1 MAKVRV
7 AIAGTE
13 FIPCLGKGPFSDI
26 WIHEELYRI
35 LQRLGYVV
43 TKLDQDAHLDLNV
56 PVQPVSAP
64 AEVLESAPVAEPA
77 ATEAQ
82 PEPVA
87 PVAEVTEQPA
97 PVAEPVAPVAEVAE
111 QSAPVAEVTEPVAE
125 QPAPVAEPA
134 VVEQPVVEE
143 MSAAEVAEEESSEE
157 AQPVEVT
164 LTAEEEEALKTT
176 ATKKEIQEILTAH
189 GVKYKYNDTIEQLL
203 AYVGLTR

>member
-7 AIAGTE
+7 AIGGTE

-77 ATEAQ
+77 VTEAQ

-87 PVAEVTEQPA
+87 PVAEVAEQP
-97 PVAEPVAPVAEVAE
+97 
-111 QSAPVAEVTEPVAE
+111 APVAEVTEPVAE

-164 LTAEEEEALKTT
+164 LTSEEEEALKTT

>member
-64 AEVLESAPVAEPA
+64 AEVLETAPVAEPA
-77 ATEAQ
+77 VTEAQ
-82 PEPVA
+82 PEPV
-87 PVAEVTEQPA
+87 T
-97 PVAEPVAPVAEVAE
+97 
-111 QSAPVAEVTEPVAE
+111 PVAEVTEPVAE

-134 VVEQPVVEE
+134 VAEQPVVEE

>member
-64 AEVLESAPVAEPA
+64 AEVLETAPAAEPAVEAQPEPAATVAEPA
-77 ATEAQ
+77 A
-82 PEPVA
+82 A
-87 PVAEVTEQPA
+87 PVTEQPA
-97 PVAEPVAPVAEVAE
+97 PA
-111 QSAPVAEVTEPVAE
+111 AEVTEPVAE
-125 QPAPVAEPA
+125 QPAPAAEPA
-134 VVEQPVVEE
+134 VAEQPVVEE
-143 MSAAEVAEEESSEE
+143 MSAAEVAEEETSEE

>member
-7 AIAGTE
+7 AIGGTE

-26 WIHEELYRI
+26 WITEELYRI

-43 TKLDQDAHLDLNV
+43 TKLDQDSRLDLNV

-64 AEVLESAPVAEPA
+64 AEVLETAPVAEPA
-77 ATEAQ
+77 VEAQ

-87 PVAEVTEQPA
+87 PVAEVTEPISETPA
-97 PVAEPVAPVAEVAE
+97 PVT
-111 QSAPVAEVTEPVAE
+111 EVTEPVAE
-125 QPAPVAEPA
+125 TPAPVT
-134 VVEQPVVEE
+134 EQPVVEE
-143 MSAAEVAEEESSEE
+143 IPAAEVAEEESSEE

-164 LTAEEEEALKTT
+164 LTTEEEEALKTT

>member
-56 PVQPVSAP
+56 PVQPVSTP
-64 AEVLESAPVAEPA
+64 VEVLETSPVAEPA
-77 ATEAQ
+77 VEAQ
-82 PEPVA
+82 PEPA
-87 PVAEVTEQPA
+87 T
-97 PVAEPVAPVAEVAE
+97 PVAEPVAETPA
-111 QSAPVAEVTEPVAE
+111 PVAE
-125 QPAPVAEPA
+125 QPA
-134 VVEQPVVEE
+134 VEE
-143 MSAAEVAEEESSEE
+143 IPAAEVAEEESSEE

>member
-43 TKLDQDAHLDLNV
+43 TKLDQDSHLDLNV

-64 AEVLESAPVAEPA
+64 AEVLETAPVAEPA
-77 ATEAQ
+77 VAEAQ
-82 PEPVA
+82 PEPA
-87 PVAEVTEQPA
+87 
-97 PVAEPVAPVAEVAE
+97 
-111 QSAPVAEVTEPVAE
+111 APVAEVTEPVAE
-125 QPAPVAEPA
+125 TPAPVAEPVA
-134 VVEQPVVEE
+134 ETPAPVAEQPVVEE
-143 MSAAEVAEEESSEE
+143 IPAAEVAEEESSEE

>member
-64 AEVLESAPVAEPA
+64 AEVLETAPVSEPA
-77 ATEAQ
+77 VEAQ

-87 PVAEVTEQPA
+87 PVAEVTEQPT
-97 PVAEPVAPVAEVAE
+97 PVAEPV
-111 QSAPVAEVTEPVAE
+111 TET
-125 QPAPVAEPA
+125 PAPVA
-134 VVEQPVVEE
+134 EQPVVEE
-143 MSAAEVAEEESSEE
+143 IPAVEVAEEESSEE

>member
-64 AEVLESAPVAEPA
+64 AEVLETAPVAEPA
-77 ATEAQ
+77 VEAQ

-97 PVAEPVAPVAEVAE
+97 PVAEPVAE
-111 QSAPVAEVTEPVAE
+111 T
-125 QPAPVAEPA
+125 PAP

-143 MSAAEVAEEESSEE
+143 IPAAEVAEEESSEE

>member
-7 AIAGTE
+7 AIGGTE

-43 TKLDQDAHLDLNV
+43 TKLDQDTHLDLNV

-77 ATEAQ
+77 VTEAQ

-87 PVAEVTEQPA
+87 PVAEVAEQPA
-97 PVAEPVAPVAEVAE
+97 PVAEPVA
-111 QSAPVAEVTEPVAE
+111 APVTEQPAPAAEVTEPVAE
-125 QPAPVAEPA
+125 QPAPAAEPA
-134 VVEQPVVEE
+134 VAEQPVVEE

>member
-64 AEVLESAPVAEPA
+64 AEVLETAPVAEP
-77 ATEAQ
+77 TVEAQ

-97 PVAEPVAPVAEVAE
+97 PVAEPVAE
-111 QSAPVAEVTEPVAE
+111 T
-125 QPAPVAEPA
+125 PAP

-143 MSAAEVAEEESSEE
+143 IPAAEVAEEESSEE

>member
-64 AEVLESAPVAEPA
+64 AEVLETAPVAEPKV
-77 ATEAQ
+77 EAQ
-82 PEPVA
+82 PEPVTEQPA
-87 PVAEVTEQPA
+87 PVAAEVTEQPA
-97 PVAEPVAPVAEVAE
+97 PVAEPVAE
-111 QSAPVAEVTEPVAE
+111 T
-125 QPAPVAEPA
+125 PAPVA
-134 VVEQPVVEE
+134 EQPVVEE
-143 MSAAEVAEEESSEE
+143 IPAAEVAEEESSEE

>member
-7 AIAGTE
+7 AIGGTE

-26 WIHEELYRI
+26 WITEELYRI

-43 TKLDQDAHLDLNV
+43 TKLDQDSRLDLNV

-64 AEVLESAPVAEPA
+64 AEVLETAPVAEPVL
-77 ATEAQ
+77 EAQ

-87 PVAEVTEQPA
+87 PA
-97 PVAEPVAPVAEVAE
+97 
-111 QSAPVAEVTEPVAE
+111 AEVTEPVAE

-134 VVEQPVVEE
+134 VAEQPVVEE
-143 MSAAEVAEEESSEE
+143 IPAAEVAEEESSED

-189 GVKYKYNDTIEQLL
+189 GVKYKYSDTIEQLL

>member
-7 AIAGTE
+7 AIGGTE

-43 TKLDQDAHLDLNV
+43 TKLDQDTHLDLNV

-64 AEVLESAPVAEPA
+64 AEVLETAPVAEPA
-77 ATEAQ
+77 VTEAQ
-82 PEPVA
+82 SEPVA
-87 PVAEVTEQPA
+87 PVAEVTEPVAA
-97 PVAEPVAPVAEVAE
+97 PV
-111 QSAPVAEVTEPVAE
+111 TE

-143 MSAAEVAEEESSEE
+143 MSAAEEETSEETSEE

>member
-77 ATEAQ
+77 VTEAQ

-87 PVAEVTEQPA
+87 PVAEV
-97 PVAEPVAPVAEVAE
+97 
-111 QSAPVAEVTEPVAE
+111 AE
-125 QPAPVAEPA
+125 QPAPVAEVTEQPAPVEPVAAPLTEQPAPAAEPA
-134 VVEQPVVEE
+134 VTEQPVVEE
-143 MSAAEVAEEESSEE
+143 MPAAEVAEEESSEE

>member
-43 TKLDQDAHLDLNV
+43 TKLDQDSRLDLNV

-64 AEVLESAPVAEPA
+64 AEVLETAPVAEPA
-77 ATEAQ
+77 VEAQ
-82 PEPVA
+82 P
-87 PVAEVTEQPA
+87 
-97 PVAEPVAPVAEVAE
+97 
-111 QSAPVAEVTEPVAE
+111 EPVAE
-125 QPAPVAEPA
+125 QPAPAAEPA
-134 VVEQPVVEE
+134 VAEQPVVEE
-143 MSAAEVAEEESSEE
+143 MSAAEVAEEETSEE
-157 AQPVEVT
+157 VQPVEVT

>member
-77 ATEAQ
+77 VTEAQ

-87 PVAEVTEQPA
+87 PVAEVTEPVAA
-97 PVAEPVAPVAEVAE
+97 PVTE
-111 QSAPVAEVTEPVAE
+111 QPAPVAEVTEPVAE

-189 GVKYKYNDTIEQLL
+189 DVKYKYNDTIEQLL

>member
-7 AIAGTE
+7 AIGGTE

-43 TKLDQDAHLDLNV
+43 TKLDQDTHLDLNV

-77 ATEAQ
+77 VTEAQ
-82 PEPVA
+82 PEPAA
-87 PVAEVTEQPA
+87 PVAEPVAAPVTEQPA
-97 PVAEPVAPVAEVAE
+97 PVAEPAVA
-111 QSAPVAEVTEPVAE
+111 
-125 QPAPVAEPA
+125 
-134 VVEQPVVEE
+134 EQPVVEE
-143 MSAAEVAEEESSEE
+143 MSAAEVAEEETSEE

>member
-43 TKLDQDAHLDLNV
+43 TKLDQDSRLDLNV
-56 PVQPVSAP
+56 PVQPVSAH
-64 AEVLESAPVAEPA
+64 AEVLETAPVAEPA
-77 ATEAQ
+77 VEAQ

-97 PVAEPVAPVAEVAE
+97 PVAE
-111 QSAPVAEVTEPVAE
+111 VTEPVAE
-125 QPAPVAEPA
+125 QPAPAAEPA
-134 VVEQPVVEE
+134 VAEQPVVEE
-143 MSAAEVAEEESSEE
+143 MSAAEVAEEETSEE

-176 ATKKEIQEILTAH
+176 ATKKEIQEILTVH

>member
-7 AIAGTE
+7 AIGGTE

-26 WIHEELYRI
+26 WITEELYRI

-43 TKLDQDAHLDLNV
+43 TKLDQDSRLDLNV

-64 AEVLESAPVAEPA
+64 TEVLETAPVAEPA
-77 ATEAQ
+77 VEAQ

-87 PVAEVTEQPA
+87 PVAEVAEQPA
-97 PVAEPVAPVAEVAE
+97 PVAEPVAE
-111 QSAPVAEVTEPVAE
+111 T
-125 QPAPVAEPA
+125 PAPVAER
-134 VVEQPVVEE
+134 PVVEE

>member
-77 ATEAQ
+77 VTEAQ

-87 PVAEVTEQPA
+87 PVAEVAEQP
-97 PVAEPVAPVAEVAE
+97 
-111 QSAPVAEVTEPVAE
+111 SPVAEVTEPVAE

-203 AYVGLTR
+203 AYVGLAR

>member
-77 ATEAQ
+77 VAEAQ
-82 PEPVA
+82 PEQPVS
-87 PVAEVTEQPA
+87 PVAEVAEQPTPVAEPVAAPVTEQPA
-97 PVAEPVAPVAEVAE
+97 PVAEPAVA
-111 QSAPVAEVTEPVAE
+111 
-125 QPAPVAEPA
+125 
-134 VVEQPVVEE
+134 EQPVVEE

>member
-64 AEVLESAPVAEPA
+64 AEVLETAPVAEPTA
-77 ATEAQ
+77 EVQ

-97 PVAEPVAPVAEVAE
+97 PA
-111 QSAPVAEVTEPVAE
+111 AEVTEPVAE

-134 VVEQPVVEE
+134 VAEQPVVEE
-143 MSAAEVAEEESSEE
+143 MSAAEVAEEDSSEE

>member
-77 ATEAQ
+77 VTEAQ

-87 PVAEVTEQPA
+87 PAAEVAEQPA
-97 PVAEPVAPVAEVAE
+97 PVAEPVAVPVTE
-111 QSAPVAEVTEPVAE
+111 QPAPVAEVTEPVAE

-143 MSAAEVAEEESSEE
+143 MSAVEVAEEESSEE

>member
-64 AEVLESAPVAEPA
+64 AEVLESAHVAEPA
-77 ATEAQ
+77 VTEAQ

-87 PVAEVTEQPA
+87 PVAEVAEQPA
-97 PVAEPVAPVAEVAE
+97 PVAEPVA
-111 QSAPVAEVTEPVAE
+111 APVTEQPAPVTEVTGPVAE
-125 QPAPVAEPA
+125 QPAPAAEPA
-134 VVEQPVVEE
+134 VAEQPVVEE
-143 MSAAEVAEEESSEE
+143 IPASEVAEEESSEE

>member
-7 AIAGTE
+7 AIGGTE

-26 WIHEELYRI
+26 WITEELYRI

-43 TKLDQDAHLDLNV
+43 TKLDQDSRLDLNV

-64 AEVLESAPVAEPA
+64 AEVLETAPVAEPVV
-77 ATEAQ
+77 EAQ

-87 PVAEVTEQPA
+87 PVAEVTEPVSEQPA
-97 PVAEPVAPVAEVAE
+97 PVAEPVAE
-111 QSAPVAEVTEPVAE
+111 T
-125 QPAPVAEPA
+125 PAPVA
-134 VVEQPVVEE
+134 EQPVVEE
-143 MSAAEVAEEESSEE
+143 IPAAEVAEEESSEE

>member
-64 AEVLESAPVAEPA
+64 AEVLETAPVAEPA
-77 ATEAQ
+77 VTEAQ

-87 PVAEVTEQPA
+87 PVAEV
-97 PVAEPVAPVAEVAE
+97 
-111 QSAPVAEVTEPVAE
+111 AE
-125 QPAPVAEPA
+125 QPAPVSEPA
-134 VVEQPVVEE
+134 VAEQPVVEE

>member
-43 TKLDQDAHLDLNV
+43 TKLDQDSRLDLNV

-64 AEVLESAPVAEPA
+64 AEVLETAPVAEPA
-77 ATEAQ
+77 VEAQ

-87 PVAEVTEQPA
+87 PVTEVTEQPA
-97 PVAEPVAPVAEVAE
+97 PVAEPVA
-111 QSAPVAEVTEPVAE
+111 APVTE
-125 QPAPVAEPA
+125 QPAPVAE
-134 VVEQPVVEE
+134 QPVVEE
-143 MSAAEVAEEESSEE
+143 IPAAEVAEEEYSEE

>member
-64 AEVLESAPVAEPA
+64 AEVLESAPVSEPA
-77 ATEAQ
+77 VTEAQ

-87 PVAEVTEQPA
+87 PVAEVAEQPA
-97 PVAEPVAPVAEVAE
+97 PVAEPVAVPV
-111 QSAPVAEVTEPVAE
+111 TE

>member
-56 PVQPVSAP
+56 PIQPVSAP
-64 AEVLESAPVAEPA
+64 AEVLETAPVAEPA
-77 ATEAQ
+77 VEAQ

-97 PVAEPVAPVAEVAE
+97 PVAEPAVEAQP
-111 QSAPVAEVTEPVAE
+111 EPV
-125 QPAPVAEPA
+125 VA
-134 VVEQPVVEE
+134 EQPVVEE
-143 MSAAEVAEEESSEE
+143 IPAAEVAEEESSEE
-157 AQPVEVT
+157 SQPVEVT

>member
-64 AEVLESAPVAEPA
+64 AEVLETAPVAEP
-77 ATEAQ
+77 TVEAQ

-97 PVAEPVAPVAEVAE
+97 PVAEPVAPVAEV
-111 QSAPVAEVTEPVAE
+111 TE
-125 QPAPVAEPA
+125 QPAPVAEPVA
-134 VVEQPVVEE
+134 ETPAPVVEQPVVEE
-143 MSAAEVAEEESSEE
+143 IPAAEVAEEESSEE

>member
-7 AIAGTE
+7 AIGGTE

-43 TKLDQDAHLDLNV
+43 TKLDQDTHLDLNV

-64 AEVLESAPVAEPA
+64 AEVLETAPVAEPA
-77 ATEAQ
+77 VAEAQ

-87 PVAEVTEQPA
+87 PVAEVAEQPA
-97 PVAEPVAPVAEVAE
+97 PAEPVA
-111 QSAPVAEVTEPVAE
+111 APVTE

-143 MSAAEVAEEESSEE
+143 TPVAEVAEEEPSEE

>member
-7 AIAGTE
+7 AIGGTE

-43 TKLDQDAHLDLNV
+43 TKLDQDTHLDLNV

-64 AEVLESAPVAEPA
+64 AEVLETAPVAEHEVASQPEPAAPVAEPI
-77 ATEAQ
+77 
-82 PEPVA
+82 
-87 PVAEVTEQPA
+87 PVAEVTEQAAPAVEPVAETPA
-97 PVAEPVAPVAEVAE
+97 PVA
-111 QSAPVAEVTEPVAE
+111 
-125 QPAPVAEPA
+125 
-134 VVEQPVVEE
+134 EQPVVEE
-143 MSAAEVAEEESSEE
+143 IPAAEVVEEEPSEE

>member
-43 TKLDQDAHLDLNV
+43 TKLDQDSHLDLNV

-64 AEVLESAPVAEPA
+64 AEVLETAPVAEPA
-77 ATEAQ
+77 VAEAQ
-82 PEPVA
+82 PEPA
-87 PVAEVTEQPA
+87 
-97 PVAEPVAPVAEVAE
+97 
-111 QSAPVAEVTEPVAE
+111 APVAEVTEPVAE
-125 QPAPVAEPA
+125 TPAPVA
-134 VVEQPVVEE
+134 EQPVVEE
-143 MSAAEVAEEESSEE
+143 IPAAEVAEEESSEE

>member
-64 AEVLESAPVAEPA
+64 AEVLETAPVAEPA
-77 ATEAQ
+77 VEAQ
-82 PEPVA
+82 PEPAA
-87 PVAEVTEQPA
+87 PVAEVAEQPA
-97 PVAEPVAPVAEVAE
+97 PVAEPVAE
-111 QSAPVAEVTEPVAE
+111 T
-125 QPAPVAEPA
+125 PAP

-143 MSAAEVAEEESSEE
+143 IPAAEVAEEESSEE

>member
-64 AEVLESAPVAEPA
+64 AEVLETAPVAEP
-77 ATEAQ
+77 TVEAQ

-87 PVAEVTEQPA
+87 PVT
-97 PVAEPVAPVAEVAE
+97 
-111 QSAPVAEVTEPVAE
+111 EVTEPVAE
-125 QPAPVAEPA
+125 QPAPVAEPVA
-134 VVEQPVVEE
+134 ETPAPVAEQPVVEE
-143 MSAAEVAEEESSEE
+143 IPAAEVAEEESSED

>member
-64 AEVLESAPVAEPA
+64 AEVLETAPVAEPA
-77 ATEAQ
+77 VEAQ
-82 PEPVA
+82 PEPAA
-87 PVAEVTEQPA
+87 PVVEVTEQPA
-97 PVAEPVAPVAEVAE
+97 PVAEPVAAPVTE
-111 QSAPVAEVTEPVAE
+111 QPAPVAEVTEPVAE

-134 VVEQPVVEE
+134 VVDQPVVEE
-143 MSAAEVAEEESSEE
+143 MSAAEEESSEE

>member
-43 TKLDQDAHLDLNV
+43 TKLDQDTRLDLNV

-77 ATEAQ
+77 VTEAQ
-82 PEPVA
+82 PEPVAPVAEVAEQPAPVAEPAVAPVTEQPA

-97 PVAEPVAPVAEVAE
+97 PVAEPVAE
-111 QSAPVAEVTEPVAE
+111 T
-125 QPAPVAEPA
+125 PAPVA
-134 VVEQPVVEE
+134 EQPVVEE
-143 MSAAEVAEEESSEE
+143 IPAAEVAEEESSEE

>member
-43 TKLDQDAHLDLNV
+43 TKLDQDSRLDLNV

-64 AEVLESAPVAEPA
+64 AEVLETAPVAELA
-77 ATEAQ
+77 VTEAQ
-82 PEPVA
+82 LEPVA
-87 PVAEVTEQPA
+87 PVD
-97 PVAEPVAPVAEVAE
+97 
-111 QSAPVAEVTEPVAE
+111 EVTEPVAE
-125 QPAPVAEPA
+125 QPAPVDEPS